1 MLLSSDTKGNMRNIP
16 HCVTFNQILLLE
28 RQNTL
33 AEQQAKGE
41 TLVKS
46 WQTILLY
53 CGCMPIKAR
62 IDAPGAIHHIILR
75 GIERKSIFKDD
86 FSERLGRILNKTSM
100 ACYSWV
106 LIADQDEG
114 STLIIDYIFP

>member
-1 MLLSSDTKGNMRNIP
+1 MKRLLSSDTKRNVQNIP
-16 HCVTFNQILLLE
+16 HCVTFGQILLLE

-46 WQTILLY
+46 WQTILSY

-86 FSERLGRILNKTSM
+86 VGCKHITERLGRILNKTSV

-114 STLIIDYIFP
+114 SR